1 MSTNLYFL
9 CFISEMASKNNKYAE
24 SGSKR
29 KRKRIYCW
37 RLPKQP
43 LDQYHRQSKRILSA
57 NHIVYT
63 SPNFQDTISKSNG
76 QFHCHKPSIDNRNL
90 ISLSIKPSSS
100 AMRRLSTSLLTWI
113 ASYRILTTCL
123 LIGVLSPSA
132 VLSVDPKFD
141 PSTRMRLVLVPADA
155 QVGSVIY
162 RLRATDEEFD
172 YPLTFEFVGDAS
184 SSTVKIESLPCTKYN
199 SVCQANVVLQRRL
212 EPGRYYDF
220 QVSVKDTKGGMAT
233 QLCSITA
240 TNFTTPHDLIFPHK
254 PGIIMLPED
263 AKRGTELD
271 YVIARKNPLFQKPV
285 YLELWGSPLFAI
297 RQKIV
302 SPETTEG
309 TIFLLGPLDF
319 EKQAMYHLTI
329 LANDAYAEPGQDSR
343 NIAGM
348 EIVVIIQD
356 VQDQPPVFTM
366 APPVTKLPTGIL
378 PGDKILQV
386 HAEDGDKGSPREVRY
401 GLVSEGNPFTSFF
414 DINDTSGEIFLMRP
428 LEDIAAITHVGD
440 PVLLTV
446 IAEEV
451 KVGRDEPPAMAS
463 TVQLAF
469 FLPERTNSPP
479 YFENDHYVSRV
490 DENAPQ
496 GTALIFVDPYV
507 PRVYDDD
514 TGKNGV
520 FSLTLLNNNG
530 TFEISPNVAERS
542 ASFLIRVRD
551 NILLDYEERQTVEF
565 QILAQELGPA
575 TNLSAT
581 VNVTIYLND
590 VNDNPPVF
598 SQPMYT
604 VELPENITVGTKVV
618 QVQADDADTGLG
630 GRVRYTAILG
640 YLNTS
645 LNLDAETGLIT
656 VSTNK
661 HGFDREVMPEYHL
674 YVEARDNDG
683 TGNRAQVPLVIKL
696 LDVNDETP
704 TFEKDV
710 YEFILAPDLKSFTTS
725 AFIHAVD
732 KDATAPNNEVRY
744 EIINGNYD
752 NNFELDEL
760 TGELTVRE
768 KINFRSKKETTQR
781 QRRQVPTPSPQDQN
795 IFILTARAYD
805 LGVPVRS
812 STTTIRIYPPES
824 RTRAVTFVVPGLDPD
839 KSKTEETLSTITGGK
854 VIIHE
859 IRPLKPDEPGAQN
872 IASGNPDIKDRSVV
886 TATVLYDSSSIVDI
900 SQIQQRLSQH
910 NSSFAIMTG
919 REMGTSETDTLY
931 KAENKLLFW
940 LLILLATLVAL
951 TILILLLCCICSWCP
966 LYGATRSPNG
976 WEGARPG
983 PRTNRQILE
992 RSLPV
997 GNSTMAASSLTKT

>member
-1 MSTNLYFL
+1 
-9 CFISEMASKNNKYAE
+9 
-24 SGSKR
+24 
-29 KRKRIYCW
+29 
-37 RLPKQP
+37 
-43 LDQYHRQSKRILSA
+43 
-57 NHIVYT
+57 
-63 SPNFQDTISKSNG
+63 
-76 QFHCHKPSIDNRNL
+76 
-90 ISLSIKPSSS
+90 
-100 AMRRLSTSLLTWI
+100 
-113 ASYRILTTCL
+113 
-123 LIGVLSPSA
+123 
-132 VLSVDPKFD
+132 
-141 PSTRMRLVLVPADA
+141 MRLVLVPADA

-172 YPLTFEFVGDAS
+172 YPLTFELVGDAS
-184 SSTVKIESLPCTKYN
+184 ASTVKIESLPCTKYN
-199 SVCQANVVLQRRL
+199 SVCQANVILQRRL

-220 QVSVKDTKGGMAT
+220 QVSVKDTKGGMTT
-233 QLCSITA
+233 QRCSITA

-254 PGIIMLPED
+254 PGIIMVPED
-263 AKRGTELD
+263 AKRGTDLD
-271 YVIARKNPLFQKPV
+271 YVIARKNPHFTKPV
-285 YLELWGSPLFAI
+285 YLELWGSPLFSI

-302 SPETTEG
+302 SPDTTEG
-309 TIFLLGPLDF
+309 TIILLGPLDF

-329 LANDAYAEPGQDSR
+329 LANDAYAESGQDSR
-343 NIAGM
+343 NIAGL
-348 EIVVIIQD
+348 EVVVIVQD

-366 APPVTKLPTGIL
+366 APPVTKLPPGIL

-386 HAEDGDKGSPREVRY
+386 HAEDGDKGNPREVRY

-414 DINDTSGEIFLMRP
+414 DINDTSGEIFLMQP
-428 LEDIAAITHVGD
+428 LEDIAAISHVGD

-451 KVGRDEPPAMAS
+451 KVGRDEPPAAAT

-469 FLPERTNSPP
+469 FLPERSNSAP

-496 GTALIFVDPYV
+496 GTALTFVDPYV

-551 NILLDYEERQTVEF
+551 NMLLDFEERQSVEF
-565 QILAQELGPA
+565 QVLAQELGPA
-575 TNLSAT
+575 TNLSAI
-581 VNVTIYLND
+581 VNVTVYIND

-598 SQPMYT
+598 SQPVYT
-604 VELPENITVGTKVV
+604 VELPENVTVGTKVV
-618 QVQADDADTGLG
+618 QVHADDVDTGMG
-630 GRVRYTAILG
+630 GRVRYTAISG

-645 LNLDAETGLIT
+645 LNLDAENGIIT
-656 VSTNK
+656 VSTNT

-683 TGNRAQVPLVIKL
+683 TGNRAQVPLVIKMI
-696 LDVNDETP
+696 DVNDETP
-704 TFEKDV
+704 IFEKSV
-710 YEFILAPDLKSFTTS
+710 YEFILAADLQSFTS
-725 AFIHAVD
+725 PAIIKAVD

-752 NNFELDEL
+752 NKFSLNKV
-760 TGELTVRE
+760 TGELTVQE
-768 KINFRSKKETTQR
+768 KVLLRSKKEVSAR
-781 QRRQVPTPSPQDQN
+781 SRRQVTSSPLENDM
-795 IFILTARAYD
+795 FMLTARAYD
-805 LGVPVRS
+805 LGVPVRF

-824 RTRAVTFVVPGLDPD
+824 RTRTVTFVVPGYNPD
-839 KSKTEETLSTITGGK
+839 KQKTADTLSTITGGR
-854 VIIHE
+854 VIIHD
-859 IRPLKPDEPGAQN
+859 IRPMRPDEPGARN
-872 IASGNPDIKDRSVV
+872 LKGDIKERSVV
-886 TATVLYDSSSIVDI
+886 TATVLYDGQSVVDI

-910 NSSFAIMTG
+910 NGSYAIMTK
-919 REMGTSETDTLY
+919 EDMDSDALY

-966 LYGATRSPNG
+966 LYGAARSPSG
-976 WEGARPG
+976 WEEERRG
-983 PRTNRQILE
+983 RQRNHPIHE

-997 GNSTMAASSLTKT
+997 GSSTMDVVNSLTKA

>member
-1 MSTNLYFL
+1 MTSSHNSRRKHKPHQYINK
-9 CFISEMASKNNKYAE
+9 ISPYIQGMAVKSKNWATYHLLSHFSVHCTSTLLPFCIFMRNTATVY
-24 SGSKR
+24 
-29 KRKRIYCW
+29 RIWIIGILVCIIF
-37 RLPKQP
+37 P
-43 LDQYHRQSKRILSA
+43 L
-57 NHIVYT
+57 HIV
-63 SPNFQDTISKSNG
+63 D
-76 QFHCHKPSIDNRNL
+76 C
-90 ISLSIKPSSS
+90 
-100 AMRRLSTSLLTWI
+100 
-113 ASYRILTTCL
+113 
-123 LIGVLSPSA
+123 
-132 VLSVDPKFD
+132 VDPKFD

-172 YPLTFEFVGDAS
+172 YPLTFELIGDAAS
-184 SSTVKIESLPCTKYN
+184 ATIKIESLPCTKYN

-220 QVSVKDTKGGMAT
+220 QVSVKDTKGGVAS

-254 PGIIMLPED
+254 PGIIMIPED

-302 SPETTEG
+302 SAETTEG
-309 TIFLLGPLDF
+309 TVFLLGPLDF

-343 NIAGM
+343 NIAGL
-348 EIVVIIQD
+348 EVVVIVQD
-356 VQDQPPVFTM
+356 VQDQPPVFTS
-366 APPVTKLPTGIL
+366 AAPVTKLPPGIL
-378 PGDKILQV
+378 PGDKILKV

-451 KVGRDEPPAMAS
+451 KVGRNEPPAMAS

-469 FLPERTNSPP
+469 FLPERTNSAP

-496 GTALIFVDPYV
+496 GTALTFVDPYV

-542 ASFLIRVRD
+542 TTFLIRVRD
-551 NILLDYEERQTVEF
+551 NILLDYEERHSVEF

-575 TNLSAT
+575 TNLSTT
-581 VNVTIYLND
+581 VNVTVYISD
-590 VNDNPPVF
+590 VNDNPPIF
-598 SQPMYT
+598 EQAIYT
-604 VELPENITVGTKVV
+604 VELPENMTIGTKVV
-618 QVQADDADTGLG
+618 QVKATDVDSMDLDGH
-630 GRVRYTAILG
+630 VRYTAILG

-656 VSTNK
+656 VSTSN

-696 LDVNDETP
+696 IDVNDESP
-704 TFEKDV
+704 IFEKDL
-710 YEFILAPDLKSFTTS
+710 YEFILAPDLKSFTS
-725 AFIHAVD
+725 PAIIHAID

-744 EIINGNYD
+744 EIINGNYE
-752 NNFELDEL
+752 NKFILDKIS
-760 TGELTVRE
+760 GELKVRE
-768 KINFRSKKETTQR
+768 KITLRSKVRK
-781 QRRQVPTPSPQDQN
+781 RRQTLYHTYGD
-795 IFILTARAYD
+795 IFLLTARAYD
-805 LGVPVRS
+805 LGVPVRF
-812 STTTIRIYPPES
+812 STTSIRIYPPES
-824 RTRAVTFVVPGLDPD
+824 LTRTVTFVVPGENPD
-839 KSKTEETLSTITGGK
+839 KTKTEEILSTITGGK
-854 VIIHE
+854 VIIHD
-859 IRPLKPDEPGAQN
+859 IRPLQPDEPGAKT
-872 IASGNPDIKDRSVV
+872 ITGGNADSMERSVV
-886 TATVLYDSSSIVDI
+886 TATVLYDSTSVVDI
-900 SQIQQRLSQH
+900 SQIQHRLSLH
-910 NSSFAIMTG
+910 NSSYAIMNNNDT
-919 REMGTSETDTLY
+919 EKTDTLY

-966 LYGATRSPNG
+966 LYGAARSPSG
-976 WEGARPG
+976 WEDERPG
-983 PRTNRQILE
+983 PPRNQQIRE
-992 RSLPV
+992 RSQHD
-997 GNSTMAASSLTKT
+997 GNSTMDVSNLAKA